1 MIALKSV
8 SSPVEPEK
16 DGLRILVARF
26 RGRGVDKGRYDLWM
40 ASLGPSEELLERLQ
54 SGDLGWSEFTRRYRE
69 EIFTDGD
76 VDERNSTVKNRGQKF
91 TLRLLRELGER
102 QNVTLLCH
110 CGEAEQHCHRPLL
123 QKLIEGSSA

>member
-1 MIALKSV
+1 LIALKSV

-110 CGEAEQHCHRPLL
+110 CGESEQHCHRPLL